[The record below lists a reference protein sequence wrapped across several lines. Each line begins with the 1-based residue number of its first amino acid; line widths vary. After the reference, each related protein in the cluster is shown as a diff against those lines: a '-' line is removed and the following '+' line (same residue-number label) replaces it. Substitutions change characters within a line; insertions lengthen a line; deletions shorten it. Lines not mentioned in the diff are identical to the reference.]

1 MFIEWEQEKGEIL
14 AWLQVDSRKISCYW
28 VTGQKG
34 AIENKQVY
42 GIENKIQNISST
54 IGVFL
59 KKYLFDCTRS

>member
-42 GIENKIQNISST
+42 GIENKI
-54 IGVFL
+54 
-59 KKYLFDCTRS
+59 